1 MRSRPALFREF
12 IAGSQKHCVP
22 QAVSGQWDCLH
33 GKPPSLGSDVGA
45 LWRGPGSPCR
55 SSAQLPAAAT
65 LTVLS

>member
-1 MRSRPALFREF
+1 MFREF

-33 GKPPSLGSDVGA
+33 SKPPSLGSDRAV
-45 LWRGPGSPCR
+45 WRGAGSPCR